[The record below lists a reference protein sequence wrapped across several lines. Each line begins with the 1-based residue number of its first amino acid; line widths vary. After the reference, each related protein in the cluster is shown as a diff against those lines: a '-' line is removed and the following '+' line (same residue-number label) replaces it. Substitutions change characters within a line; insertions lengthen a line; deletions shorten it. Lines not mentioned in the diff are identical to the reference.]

1 MLSKIF
7 KHFAD
12 RIQKLEPDSVNLHT
26 FYEQSDEFVKGQF
39 ADMLDRDYRS
49 VFGLTL
55 QTEEKWHW

>member
-1 MLSKIF
+1 MLSKIV

-12 RIQKLEPDSVNLHT
+12 RIQKLEPDPVNLHT

-39 ADMLDRDYRS
+39 ADMLDLDYHS